1 MSLLCKISLNQV
13 KAHAILSSNQDIQ
26 MFVLWL
32 QKSIA
37 NAYQPHLPLLLLIN
51 APSRSDLYPCCSNR
65 GRGKRGTAGSDDS
78 VLDPATVTI
87 SPSERQAMSPPH
99 DHSKDCKDKA
109 SLHANGQQ
117 TRGYILPA
125 GRNQNC
131 SQDRKGK
138 TLSLEQVNY
147 ADFLTEELVWLKSC
161 TLRVSHDINELKD
174 PYEKHSKVL
183 FQPFLSDPLAF
194 GKRVCRT
201 TTLNVLLRTT
211 RKALSEHSNARPL
224 SHVGH

>member
-1 MSLLCKISLNQV
+1 
-13 KAHAILSSNQDIQ
+13 

-99 DHSKDCKDKA
+99 DHSKDCKTKPAYMPMDSRPEA
-109 SLHANGQQ
+109 IFSQQ
-117 TRGYILPA
+117 VEI
-125 GRNQNC
+125 
-131 SQDRKGK
+131 K
-138 TLSLEQVNY
+138 TVPK
-147 ADFLTEELVWLKSC
+147 TEKERL
-161 TLRVSHDINELKD
+161 
-174 PYEKHSKVL
+174 
-183 FQPFLSDPLAF
+183 
-194 GKRVCRT
+194 
-201 TTLNVLLRTT
+201 
-211 RKALSEHSNARPL
+211 
-224 SHVGH
+224 